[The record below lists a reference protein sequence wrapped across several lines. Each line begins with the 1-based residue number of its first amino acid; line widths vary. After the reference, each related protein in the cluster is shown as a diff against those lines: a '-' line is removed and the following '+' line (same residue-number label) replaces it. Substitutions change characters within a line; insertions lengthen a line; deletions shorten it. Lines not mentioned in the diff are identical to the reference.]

1 MSTKRGW
8 LAISTVRPVSLT
20 LYRRLQQRALYEG
33 RSMRRIVL
41 AAVTEYLAREDRR
54 RPIPPDELV
63 RPEAMGAVDRRYR
76 SRNAEAL
83 ERLAAERA
91 AARTVT
97 SRAAASPTTSD
108 SSRAGPEP
116 SPSADSQVVVSFD

>member
-8 LAISTVRPVSLT
+8 LAISSVRPVSLT

-33 RSMRRIVL
+33 RSMRRLVL
-41 AAVTEYLAREDRR
+41 AALTEYLAREDRR
-54 RPIPPDELV
+54 HPIPLEELV
-63 RPEAMGAVDRRYR
+63 LPEDIGTADRRYR

-91 AARTVT
+91 AARAVT
-97 SRAAASPTTSD
+97 SQAAAGPTTTD
-108 SSRAGPEP
+108 SFRAGPEP
-116 SPSADSQVVVSFD
+116 SPSADS